1 MRAPLVANPPISGGN
16 RSAINKILGIISY
29 GKLSQ
34 LSGDYVLATY
44 HIFDNFQA
52 LVNFEFGV
60 KQRSFHQSKFF

>member
-1 MRAPLVANPPISGGN
+1 M
-16 RSAINKILGIISY
+16 

-60 KQRSFHQSKFF
+60 KQRSFRQSKFF